1 MPLPLVRLGDCC
13 DVVSGATPPTGVAE
27 YWDGDI
33 VWLTPKD
40 IANLI
45 DPTVVDSPD
54 KITQAGFDNCSTQML
69 PKGAILVSSRAPIG
83 HVAIAGRELC
93 TNQGFKSLIPG
104 AGVDSRYLFHCMK
117 FHASRLAALGNGATF
132 KEVSKPIVEDFQ
144 IPLPTDVDEQH
155 RIAAIL
161 DKADEIRKKRREAL
175 ELADEF
181 IRSTFVDLSQSR
193 INMASL
199 SDIADIIT
207 GFAFQ
212 SESYTSEPSDIRLV
226 RGTNVGTGQFDW
238 SETAFYPRSLTSN
251 LERFSI
257 KTGDVLLAMDR
268 PWISSG
274 LKCCVADATIEGNLV
289 VQRVARIR
297 PHSEMDSE
305 FIFRCLNSHQ
315 FIRHCRVT
323 ETTIPHI
330 SPRDLTSFPVP
341 DIDNSE
347 KERFGKIAWRAR
359 EMTGRMSL
367 QLAEANQAFNALS
380 HRAFSGQL

>member
-1 MPLPLVRLGDCC
+1 MSWRLAPLGDLCEVSTGQSAPQDADAFSGIGRPFIRAGSLDHLVSGGSEDDLEKISEENARRFRMRLFPAGTIVFAKSGMSATLGRVYRLRSPC
-13 DVVSGATPPTGVAE
+13 YVVSHLAA
-27 YWDGDI
+27 
-33 VWLTPKD
+33 
-40 IANLI
+40 
-45 DPTVVDSPD
+45 
-54 KITQAGFDNCSTQML
+54 
-69 PKGAILVSSRAPIG
+69 
-83 HVAIAGRELC
+83 
-93 TNQGFKSLIPG
+93 LIPG
-104 AGVDSRYLFHCMK
+104 SQLDGDFLLRWLEANPP
-117 FHASRLAALGNGATF
+117 SRLIANDAYPSIKTSEISNVRFPAAEIT
-132 KEVSKPIVEDFQ
+132 
-144 IPLPTDVDEQH
+144 EQR
-155 RIAAIL
+155 RIASVL
-161 DKADEIRKKRREAL
+161 DKADGIRKKRREAIK
-175 ELADEF
+175 LADEF
-181 IRSTFVDLSQSR
+181 IRSAFVDLCQSKP
-193 INMASL
+193 NLTSL

-238 SETAFYPRSLTSN
+238 SETAFYPRSLTSH
-251 LERFSI
+251 LEKFSI
-257 KTGDVLLAMDR
+257 RAGDVLLAMDR

-274 LKCCVADATIEGNLV
+274 LKCCVADTTIEGNLL

-297 PHSEMDSE
+297 PHREMDSE
-305 FIFRCLNSHQ
+305 FIFRCMNSHQ